1 MATKNVTNNSSNLAN
16 TGSDLKKKTVRT
28 LT

>member
-1 MATKNVTNNSSNLAN
+1 MATKNVTNNRSNLAN